1 MLAGRYKPKRMDL
14 KHIWRAKKMKEKV
27 HCMVLAYWALLCSV
41 WCSKEREIWNDNPET
56 LAGP

>member
-1 MLAGRYKPKRMDL
+1 
-14 KHIWRAKKMKEKV
+14 MKEKV